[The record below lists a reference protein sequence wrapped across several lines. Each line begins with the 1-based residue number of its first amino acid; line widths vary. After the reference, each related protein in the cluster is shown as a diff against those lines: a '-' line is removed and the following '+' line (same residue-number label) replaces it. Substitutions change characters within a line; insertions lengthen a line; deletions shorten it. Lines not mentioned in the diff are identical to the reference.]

1 MAAEIEGWRRG
12 HHSNF
17 RLTGVSYR
25 LHLCYA
31 RQDDDRL
38 PGLDQRLAGPHGP
51 RPHPGPRRSAR
62 AWQPCRKVW
71 GSHRA
76 LREGVSELKID
87 VGPGYRVYFT
97 ERDGELIILLAG
109 GDKSTQRRDIERAIE
124 LAKNIP

>member
-1 MAAEIEGWRRG
+1 MC
-12 HHSNF
+12 H
-17 RLTGVSYR
+17 
-25 LHLCYA
+25 A

-38 PGLDQRLAGPHGP
+38 PGLDQRLAGPRGP
-51 RPHPGPRRSAR
+51 RAHRVRVDRLVHGNP
-62 AWQPCRKVW
+62 

>member
-1 MAAEIEGWRRG
+1 MRVRM
-12 HHSNF
+12 
-17 RLTGVSYR
+17 TTVYR
-25 LHLCYA
+25 DWINCLGDHVA
-31 RQDDDRL
+31 RARIQVRVDRL
-38 PGLDQRLAGPHGP
+38 GHGNP
-51 RPHPGPRRSAR
+51 
-62 AWQPCRKVW
+62 

>member
-1 MAAEIEGWRRG
+1 LLRREGWRRAP
-12 HHSNF
+12 HSKF
-17 RLTGVSYR
+17 RLTVVVHR
-25 LHLCYA
+25 LHLCHA

-38 PGLDQRLAGPHGP
+38 PGLDQRLAGPRGP
-51 RPHPGPRRSAR
+51 RPHPGSRRSAR

-76 LREGVSELKID
+76 LRDGVSELKID